1 MTLST
6 TITTWGYTHY
16 AFCEVGN
23 NDRSSF
29 CSTRFLPNMKVKFS
43 KNSSFSF
50 SVVLTEK
57 QTEEHKIKKQAN
69 SNGVQRVV
77 ISEGIS
83 DIDLKHF
90 EFIHLHKTAA
100 LLGWS
105 VVLGAILGG
114 AANEDVEKL
123 RKFARCIDK
132 SRKFAEV
139 LNRDAKAKL
148 AGFDQEKAAPLFA
161 FANYIAYRDN

>member
-1 MTLST
+1 MNL
-6 TITTWGYTHY
+6 WGIG
-16 AFCEVGN
+16 AKGLVAG
-23 NDRSSF
+23 
-29 CSTRFLPNMKVKFS
+29 
-43 KNSSFSF
+43 
-50 SVVLTEK
+50 
-57 QTEEHKIKKQAN
+57 Q
-69 SNGVQRVV
+69 VV

-123 RKFARCIDK
+123 RKFARCIG
-132 SRKFAEV
+132 
-139 LNRDAKAKL
+139 L
-148 AGFDQEKAAPLFA
+148 LFQVVDEIKMSQSLLS
-161 FANYIAYRDN
+161 NWGKQLGRT